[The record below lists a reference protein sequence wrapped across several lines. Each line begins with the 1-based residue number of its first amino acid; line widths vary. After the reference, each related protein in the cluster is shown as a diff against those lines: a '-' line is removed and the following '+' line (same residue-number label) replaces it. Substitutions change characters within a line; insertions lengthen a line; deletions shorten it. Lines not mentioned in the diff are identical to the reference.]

1 MKEVIK
7 ITSVLTTVCLICA
20 FLLSF
25 VYGLAHEKIALNAKK
40 RVEEAISILAP
51 EAIDIKK
58 ITVEG
63 EEIYKL
69 FDAKGSLIAYAF
81 LAQGQGYQGKIK
93 MLVVSDSSL
102 ELLKGIEVVESLET
116 PGLGA
121 KIQDAPFKK
130 QFKDL
135 NVKKAMTCVKG
146 EVEEEGQ
153 IKAITG
159 ATVSSRTVV
168 NILNKRLKEIRK
180 LIEGLLRNTTVPDY
194 TD

>member
-7 ITSVLTTVCLICA
+7 ITSVLTTVCLVCA

-25 VYGLAHEKIALNAKK
+25 VYGLAHEKITLNAKK
-40 RVEEAISILAP
+40 RVEEAISILSP
-51 EAIDIKK
+51 EAKDIEKV
-58 ITVEG
+58 TVEN

-69 FDAKGSLIAYAF
+69 FNTKGNLIAYAF
-81 LAQGQGYQGKIK
+81 LAQGRGYQGKIK

-102 ELLKGIEVVESLET
+102 ERLKGIEVVESLET

-121 KIQDAPFKK
+121 KIQETPFKK

-135 NVKKAMTCVKG
+135 NVKKEMICVKG
-146 EVEEEGQ
+146 EAEEEGQ

-159 ATVSSRTVV
+159 ATVSSRAVV

-180 LIEGLLRNTTVPDY
+180 LIKNR
-194 TD
+194 